1 MVMVSVTYGDGKSRF
16 RRFRLEF
23 RLYSISGR
31 IASQLMDPFRY
42 GFFSDTH
49 FIIDHIVDLLSSVRE
64 IETAGNGVSSM

>member
-1 MVMVSVTYGDGKSRF
+1 
-16 RRFRLEF
+16 
-23 RLYSISGR
+23 
-31 IASQLMDPFRY
+31 MDPFRY